1 MENKYYSPGKEEFYV
16 GFEYEREDINE
27 GGSTLSWFKQTVPA
41 NDLESIDDIF
51 SWDDLGV
58 RVKYLDREDI
68 ESLGYNYSFR
78 FNEGYLQDNYKH
90 KSNYSLLTYSP
101 NSNFLSIT
109 NCESG
114 EFLGVVK
121 NKSELKKL
129 LQQLNIKQVW
139 RF

>member
-1 MENKYYSPGKEEFYV
+1 MENKYYTPEIEDFNV
-16 GFEYEREDINE
+16 GFEYEYFDKTDDNE
-27 GGSTLSWFKQTVPA
+27 KLLFQVNSGIP
-41 NDLESIDDIF
+41 LEIIEN
-51 SWDDLGV
+51 WIQNNKV